1 MESDDFQPTLEAGL
15 GDMLNK
21 TIGQHATPDTQ
32 KGQAGSRKSKAAR
45 LEKQSL
51 KISSGKFLK
60 TKALL
65 GETHSAVGPAAPS
78 QPQMGTMD
86 KAWLE
91 SMFLQ
96 NQKFMNHSL
105 EHQSKEYAA
114 KLQQLRDDLA
124 VDIIPKLAEQKARL
138 DEHDIKITRLE

>member
-1 MESDDFQPTLEAGL
+1 
-15 GDMLNK
+15 
-21 TIGQHATPDTQ
+21 
-32 KGQAGSRKSKAAR
+32 
-45 LEKQSL
+45 
-51 KISSGKFLK
+51 
-60 TKALL
+60 
-65 GETHSAVGPAAPS
+65 
-78 QPQMGTMD
+78 MGTMD

-124 VDIIPKLAEQKARL
+124 VDIIPKLAE
-138 DEHDIKITRLE
+138 